1 MKTKIIEGVEL
12 TQGAVD
18 SYLKD
23 RQYNA
28 LYWATFFPRKDV
40 AQLSATTLIGSKGSR
55 IAAAVISYN
64 AKTPEAGRKTITK
77 KSFDIPKIAIK
88 RIKTESE
95 ILEQRMTLAMLG
107 ANAVIADYFED
118 VDYVYD
124 AVNGRQE
131 WFALQA
137 LSLTKIQ
144 LSTTNNP
151 NGIVNETVV
160 DFGMPDANKKVVSV
174 VWTSGTLETMD
185 PIADFKAVAKAGRAL
200 GLKFSKMLMHP
211 DAFDLMT
218 GATKFQ
224 AYFKNTALNVVAG
237 MSLENINTLLR
248 SLSLPEIVVIETSVG
263 IENKAGVTTEV
274 NPWDANHITFI
285 TEVKQGNMFNGPIA
299 EEIEKPLDVMQSK
312 RDNVLISIKKEFDP
326 VSVITKGEANAFPS
340 WPMVDRCMSLYLAD
354 ASTWA

>member
-18 SYLKD
+18 SYLKE
-23 RQYNA
+23 RQYEA
-28 LYWATFFPRKDV
+28 LYWSTFFPRKDV
-40 AQLSATTLIGSKGSR
+40 AQLNATTLIGSKGSR
-55 IAAAVISYN
+55 VAAAVISYN
-64 AKTPEAGRKTITK
+64 AKTPEAGRKVIQK
-77 KSFDIPKIAIK
+77 KTFDIPKIAIK
-88 RIKTESE
+88 RVKTEIE

-107 ANAVIADYFED
+107 ANAVISDYFED

-174 VWTSGTLETMD
+174 VWSTGNAASMD

-200 GLKFSKMLMHP
+200 GLKFTKMLMHP
-211 DAFDLMT
+211 DAYDLMT

-224 AYFKNTALNVVAG
+224 AYFKNIALDVVAG
-237 MSLENINTLLR
+237 MSLDQINSLLR
-248 SLSLPEIVVIETSVG
+248 SMSLPEVVVIDTSVA
-263 IENKAGVTTEV
+263 IENKAGVATET
-274 NPWDANHITFI
+274 NPWDSNHITFI
-285 TEVKQGNMFNGPIA
+285 TDVKQGNMYNGPIA
-299 EEIEKPLDVMQSK
+299 EEIEKPADVMQSK
-312 RDNVLISIKKEFDP
+312 RGNVLISIKKDFDP
-326 VSVITKGEANAFPS
+326 VSVTTKGEANAFPS
-340 WPMVDRCMSLYLAD
+340 WPMVDRCMSLYIAN